1 MGKKKKWQTIGPS
14 SIGVNDQS
22 PVPIEMSKEDINRVK
37 TEFKNAAIR
46 SLEAGFDVIEIHGA
60 HGYLLH
66 SFFSPI
72 SNQRIDQYGGSLE
85 NRMRFGLEVVK
96 SIREVWTEE
105 KPLFFRIS
113 SVDGADNGSTVEENI
128 IYAKNLKEAGVDVI
142 DCSSGG
148 IGGSPVLTKAKIIP
162 VSYTHLTLPTKA

>member
-1 MGKKKKWQTIGPS
+1 MTT
-14 SIGVNDQS
+14 
-22 PVPIEMSKEDINRVK
+22 EDINRVK

-46 SLEAGFDVIEIHGA
+46 SLEAGFEVIEIHGA

-96 SIREVWTEE
+96 SIREVWNE
-105 KPLFFRIS
+105 KPLF
-113 SVDGADNGSTVEENI
+113 
-128 IYAKNLKEAGVDVI
+128 
-142 DCSSGG
+142 
-148 IGGSPVLTKAKIIP
+148 
-162 VSYTHLTLPTKA
+162 